1 MDVVRPIWNRSSKL
15 AAVLLLNLKR
25 KELQMGPIGCLAG
38 LIAQIIHM
46 VIMLVA
52 LPIILIAK
60 IFGKGKE

>member
-1 MDVVRPIWNRSSKL
+1 MDVVRPIWNGSSKL
-15 AAVLLLNLKR
+15 AAVLLLNPRR
-25 KELQMGPIGCLAG
+25 KELQMGPIGCMAG

-46 VIMLVA
+46 VVMLIA

>member
-1 MDVVRPIWNRSSKL
+1 
-15 AAVLLLNLKR
+15 
-25 KELQMGPIGCLAG
+25 MGPIGCMAG

-46 VIMLVA
+46 VVMLIA

>member
-1 MDVVRPIWNRSSKL
+1 MDVVRPIWNGSSKL
-15 AAVLLLNLKR
+15 AAVLLLNPRR
-25 KELQMGPIGCLAG
+25 KEMQMGPIGCMAG

-46 VIMLVA
+46 VVMLIA

>member
-1 MDVVRPIWNRSSKL
+1 MDVVRPIRNRPSKL

-46 VIMLVA
+46 VIMLLA

-60 IFGKGKE
+60 IFGKGKD